1 MSLSESSL
9 SSQQQRYAPAPSDP
23 EAASLLPAHAQDEVG
38 DKVESVE
45 KILAMRQRLAT
56 SGGTNQE
63 KVLSVI
69 SCLELIKILSCNVT
83 LHFQLSQEV
92 DDELMKVK

>member
-1 MSLSESSL
+1 MSLSESSF
-9 SSQQQRYAPAPSDP
+9 SSQQQRYTAAPSEP

-63 KVLSVI
+63 KVLSII
-69 SCLELIKILSCNVT
+69 SCPEFINIEL
-83 LHFQLSQEV
+83 
-92 DDELMKVK
+92 

>member
-9 SSQQQRYAPAPSDP
+9 SSQQRRYTTVTSDP

-38 DKVESVE
+38 DKEEAVE
-45 KILAMRQRLAT
+45 KILAMRQRLA
-56 SGGTNQE
+56 SGGGTNQE

-69 SCLELIKILSCNVT
+69 SCAEFINIELYT
-83 LHFQLSQEV
+83 T
-92 DDELMKVK
+92 

>member
-1 MSLSESSL
+1 MNHSRPQATER
-9 SSQQQRYAPAPSDP
+9 QPQP

-38 DKVESVE
+38 DKVEAVE
-45 KILAMRQRLAT
+45 KILAMRQRLA
-56 SGGTNQE
+56 SGGGTNQE

-69 SCLELIKILSCNVT
+69 SCPEFSILNCPLHNVT